1 MPELSLYAAFLAG
14 LLGGGHCA
22 GMCGGIVTALSLH
35 TDAGPHR
42 RIGWSMLLTYNL
54 SRVASYALLGVV
66 AGGLGNALLLF
77 DLIVPI
83 GKVLYAFA
91 SLMLIALGLYLA
103 GWWFGLRHVERLGG
117 RFWALMQPRLGRML
131 PIRSPRQAISAGLLW
146 GLLPCG
152 LVYSALTLALASAHP
167 LAGGALMLAF
177 GIGTLPNLLA
187 FGALAARFKS
197 LLQHRGVRV
206 FAGIGVMALGFVQLG
221 RLVTT
226 AG

>member
-22 GMCGGIVTALSLH
+22 GMCGGIVTALSLN

-42 RIGWSMLLTYNL
+42 RAVWPMLLTYNV
-54 SRVASYALLGVV
+54 SRVTSYALLGVV
-66 AGGLGNALLLF
+66 AGALGNALLLF
-77 DLIVPI
+77 DLVVPV
-83 GKVLYAFA
+83 GKALYAFA

-103 GWWFGLRHVERLGG
+103 GWWLGLRHIEQLGG
-117 RFWALMQPRLGRML
+117 RFWARMQPRLARLL
-131 PIRSPRQAISAGLLW
+131 PIRSARQAVGAGLLW

-167 LAGGALMLAF
+167 LNGGALMLAF

-187 FGALAARFKS
+187 FGALAARFKT
-197 LLQHRGVRV
+197 LLQRRSVRV
-206 FAGIGVMALGFVQLG
+206 VAGIALIMLGVLQLSRMLMG
-221 RLVTT
+221 
-226 AG
+226 AA